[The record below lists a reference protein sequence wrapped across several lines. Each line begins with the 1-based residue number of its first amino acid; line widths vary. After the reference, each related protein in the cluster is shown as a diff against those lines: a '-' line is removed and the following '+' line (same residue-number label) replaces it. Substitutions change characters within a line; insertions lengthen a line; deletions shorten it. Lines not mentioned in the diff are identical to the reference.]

1 MTQTE
6 GSQPVTIALAPVIDR
21 SAVVQHLDELRA
33 AFATGQPLE
42 IHCGEVQQIGQAGL
56 QLLASTVRTCRERDI
71 AISFKDCRGIEPVI
85 RLAGLADMFI
95 DSTNSAG
102 TSA

>member
-1 MTQTE
+1 MTQTQ
-6 GSQPVTIALAPVIDR
+6 GSEPIVIALAPVIDR
-21 SAVVQHLDELRA
+21 SAVVQHLDELRS
-33 AFATGQPLE
+33 AFGAGRPIE
-42 IHCGEVQQIGQAGL
+42 IGCGEVQQIGQAGL
-56 QLLASTVRTCRERDI
+56 QLLASAVRTCRERDI

-95 DSTNSAG
+95 DQTNSAG